1 MLSQKPLLSN
11 SRISPTIVPLRNSQE
26 KAPVRSDGW
35 LLVSPT
41 GPVTRESPDGESR
54 QACQQTTAKN
64 ERARAHGFA
73 R

>member
-11 SRISPTIVPLRNSQE
+11 PRISPTIVPLRNSQE

-41 GPVTRESPDGESR
+41 GVTWRGQDPVSLATQVQHLGAISFR
-54 QACQQTTAKN
+54 
-64 ERARAHGFA
+64 
-73 R
+73 